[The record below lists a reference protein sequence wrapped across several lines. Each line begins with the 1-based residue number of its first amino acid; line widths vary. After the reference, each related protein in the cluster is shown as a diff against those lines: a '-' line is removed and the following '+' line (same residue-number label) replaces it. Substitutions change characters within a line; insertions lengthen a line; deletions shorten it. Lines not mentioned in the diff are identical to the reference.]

1 MPIYEYQCSKCGVF
15 EATQRIT
22 DPPFKKC
29 PTCKGKVAR
38 LVSHS
43 SFILKGSGWYA
54 TDYARKGTSAPAES
68 PSTNGAAASSDKSSD
83 SPTST
88 ASASSES
95 KPASKPAAEKTAA
108 AKSAD

>member
-1 MPIYEYQCSKCGVF
+1 MPIYEYRCSKCGVF

-22 DPPFKKC
+22 DRPLKKC

-68 PSTNGAAASSDKSSD
+68 SSTNGTAPSASTSSD
-83 SPTST
+83 SSSTTSST
-88 ASASSES
+88 ES
-95 KPASKPAAEKTAA
+95 KPASKPAAEKSASKTA
-108 AKSAD
+108 D